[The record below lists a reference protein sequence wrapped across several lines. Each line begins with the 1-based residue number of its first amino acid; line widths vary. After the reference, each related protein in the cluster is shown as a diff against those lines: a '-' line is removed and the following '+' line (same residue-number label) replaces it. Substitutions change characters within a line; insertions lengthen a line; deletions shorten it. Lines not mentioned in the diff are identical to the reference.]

1 MSDEKKLTL
10 SGRSPLGVSK
20 GVETGQVRQSFS
32 HGRSK
37 AVVVERRRKRV
48 LKKAGPAEAPAPE
61 TPSFQPKRKK
71 SDAAAEGEL
80 TNRER
85 DARAEALKDSIR
97 KAEEERKRAE
107 EEAKR
112 LALEEEERRQRE
124 EEERRRAA
132 EEAAMRAA
140 RGEEEDDAATRTA
153 ADEEA
158 RRKAE
163 EDAKRK
169 HEEDAKRK
177 AAEEA
182 KRKEEEAAKLTAA
195 KKAADERK
203 AAEAER
209 AAKRPDRKA
218 PARPGRRGEE
228 RRRSGKLTVAK
239 ALEGDDGR
247 QRSLAAYKR
256 AQAKLRRAAGD
267 GPAQQKQVR
276 EVVIPEAITVQELA
290 NRMAEKAP
298 AVMKALMKMGVMA
311 TINETLDQDT
321 AQLVVEEFGH
331 AVKRV
336 SEADVEIGLVGPEDE
351 AAELVSRGPVIT
363 VMGHV
368 DHGKTSLLDA
378 LRKTDVVSGEAGG
391 ITQHIGAYQV
401 TLDSGAKLTYLDTPG
416 HEAFTQMRARG
427 AKVTDIVVLV
437 VAADDG
443 IMPQTVEAINHAKA
457 AEVPM
462 IVAINKID
470 KEGANPD
477 RVRQDLL
484 QHEVI
489 VEAMGGDVL
498 DVEVSALK
506 GTGLDKLSETIA
518 LQAEVMEL
526 KANPDRA
533 AEGVVI
539 EAKLDKGRGPV
550 ATVLVQ
556 RGTFKVGDIFVAG
569 AEWGRVR
576 ALVDDHG
583 RQIKEAGPAT
593 PVEVLGLNG
602 TPSAGDDFAAVDNEA
617 RAREVTAYRQGQL
630 RKQRQ
635 ATGPVSLETM
645 FSAMKEAQ
653 AQEVPVVLK
662 ADVQGSVEAIT
673 TALEKLGNE
682 EIRARILHAAVG
694 GITEHDVS
702 LAQASGAMIIGFN
715 VRANRQAREAAE
727 HNAVGIKYYSVI
739 YDLVDEVK
747 AAMSGQLAPEIREI
761 TLGMADIREV
771 FTAGKAG
778 KAAGCLIVDGVARAT
793 AKARLLR
800 DDVVIYEGALSSLR
814 RFKDDVAEVK
824 AGMECG
830 MTFQNYID
838 MKPGDAVE
846 LYELEEHE
854 REL

>member
-1 MSDEKKLTL
+1 
-10 SGRSPLGVSK
+10 
-20 GVETGQVRQSFS
+20 
-32 HGRSK
+32 
-37 AVVVERRRKRV
+37 
-48 LKKAGPAEAPAPE
+48 
-61 TPSFQPKRKK
+61 
-71 SDAAAEGEL
+71 
-80 TNRER
+80 
-85 DARAEALKDSIR
+85 
-97 KAEEERKRAE
+97 
-107 EEAKR
+107 
-112 LALEEEERRQRE
+112 
-124 EEERRRAA
+124 
-132 EEAAMRAA
+132 
-140 RGEEEDDAATRTA
+140 
-153 ADEEA
+153 
-158 RRKAE
+158 
-163 EDAKRK
+163 
-169 HEEDAKRK
+169 
-177 AAEEA
+177 
-182 KRKEEEAAKLTAA
+182 
-195 KKAADERK
+195 
-203 AAEAER
+203 
-209 AAKRPDRKA
+209 
-218 PARPGRRGEE
+218 
-228 RRRSGKLTVAK
+228 
-239 ALEGDDGR
+239 
-247 QRSLAAYKR
+247 
-256 AQAKLRRAAGD
+256 
-267 GPAQQKQVR
+267 
-276 EVVIPEAITVQELA
+276 
-290 NRMAEKAP
+290 
-298 AVMKALMKMGVMA
+298 MKMGVMA

-331 AVKRV
+331 SVRRV

-351 AAELVSRGPVIT
+351 AAELVARGPVIT

-576 ALVDDHG
+576 ALIDDHG

-635 ATGPVSLETM
+635 ATGPVSLESM
-645 FSAMKEAQ
+645 FSAMKETQ

-727 HNAVGIKYYSVI
+727 HNGVGIKYYSVI

-830 MTFQNYID
+830 MTFHNYID